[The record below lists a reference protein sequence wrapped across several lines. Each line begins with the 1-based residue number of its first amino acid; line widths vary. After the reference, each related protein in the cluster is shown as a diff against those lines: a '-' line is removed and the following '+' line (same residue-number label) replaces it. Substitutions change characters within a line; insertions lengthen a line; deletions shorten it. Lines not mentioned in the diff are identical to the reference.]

1 MFNGCYTA
9 IVTPFKDGEVDLVKF
24 AELVEKQVAG
34 GVDGI
39 VPTGT
44 TGESATLSHEEHHKV
59 VGKVVEI
66 VKKRV
71 QVIAGTGSNS
81 TSEAIALTQAAEAAG
96 ADASLQVSPYYNKPS
111 QEGLYRHFMAIASA
125 TKLPLMLYN
134 IPGRTGKEIAVET
147 VARLAK
153 DAKNIVAV
161 KEAGGSVERVT
172 RTLELAPDIELLSG
186 DDSLTLPM
194 MSVGARGVV
203 SVLSN
208 LVPADI
214 KKLVTL
220 AAAGKLTEAEALH
233 RKMMPLVREL
243 FRECNPAGI
252 KAAMK
257 LAGMITGEMRLPL
270 CEVSA
275 ENMGRMAATLKAYG
289 VGR

>member
-9 IVTPFKDGEVDLVKF
+9 IVTPFKNGEVDLAKF

-59 VGKVVEI
+59 VGKAVEI

-71 QVIAGTGSNS
+71 QVVAGTGSNS
-81 TSEAIALTQAAEAAG
+81 TAEAIALTKAAEDAG

-153 DAKNIVAV
+153 EAKNIVAV

-172 RTLELAPDIELLSG
+172 RTLELAPKIELLSG

-194 MSVGARGVV
+194 MAVGARGVV

-208 LVPADI
+208 LVPAEI

-220 AAAGKLTEAEALH
+220 AAAGKLAEAEALH
-233 RKMMPLVREL
+233 RRMMPLVREL

-270 CEVSA
+270 CEISA
-275 ENMGRMAATLKAYG
+275 ENMGRMAAALKAYG